1 MNNDIFSLMLSQHA
15 AHGELGKHNA
25 LYETMQQVALAGLY
39 RGGFFKEAA
48 FYGGTCLRLFYQL
61 GRYSEDMD
69 FTMIRKNPDFHFEN
83 YFPYIIAE
91 AEALGRKVEIKKKDK
106 VNFGRV
112 ESAFLKDTT
121 DVYNLKFSTER
132 TLKIKIEIDTNPP
145 LDFETEELLMT
156 LPFSF
161 RVRCMTLPNLYAGK
175 MHALVFRQ
183 WKTRVKGRD
192 WYDFEWYVR
201 RNVPLNW
208 PHLHRRITE
217 FTGQDISRDE
227 FQDLLSQRLSTTN
240 IEDVKRDV
248 LPFIANPRERDF
260 WSNHYFLEL
269 ASRIKWVE

>member
-15 AHGELGKHNA
+15 AQDELGQQNA
-25 LYETMQQVALAGLY
+25 LYETIQQVALAGLY

-48 FYGGTCLRLFYQL
+48 FYGGTCLRLFHNL

-69 FTMIRKNPDFHFEN
+69 FTMVHKNPDFKFEN
-83 YFPYIIAE
+83 YFPYIVAE
-91 AEALGRKVEIKKKDK
+91 AEALGRKIEIKKKDK

-121 DVYNLKFSTER
+121 DVYTLKFQTQK

-145 LDFETEELLMT
+145 LGFETEEKLLT

-161 RVRCMTLPNLYAGK
+161 HVRCLTLPNLFAGK
-175 MHALVFRQ
+175 LHALVFRQ

-201 RNVPLNW
+201 RNIPLNW
-208 PHLHRRITE
+208 SHLHNRILE
-217 FTGQDISRDE
+217 FSGQEMSR
-227 FQDLLSQRLSTTN
+227 QDFERALKQRLSTTN
-240 IEDVKRDV
+240 IDDVRRDV
-248 LPFIANPRERDF
+248 LPFIVNSRELDF
-260 WSNHYFLEL
+260 WSNEYFLEL
-269 ASRIKWVE
+269 ASRINWV

>member
-1 MNNDIFSLMLSQHA
+1 MDNDIFSLILSQHA
-15 AHGELGKHNA
+15 AQDELDKRNA

-39 RGGFFKEAA
+39 RGGFFKDAA
-48 FYGGTCLRLFYQL
+48 FYGGTCLRLFHHL

-69 FTMIRKNPDFHFEN
+69 FTMIRKNPDFHFED
-83 YFPYIIAE
+83 YFPYIVAE

-121 DVYNLKFSTER
+121 DVYNLKFTTEK

-145 LDFETEELLMT
+145 LGFETEEKLLT

-161 RVRCMTLPNLYAGK
+161 RVRCLTLPNLFAGK

-201 RNVPLNW
+201 RNIPLNW
-208 PHLHRRITE
+208 SHLHQRIIE
-217 FTGQDISRDE
+217 FTEQDMSRHKFEDI
-227 FQDLLSQRLSTTN
+227 LKQRLATTN
-240 IEDVKRDV
+240 IDDVKRDV
-248 LPFIANPRERDF
+248 LPFIANPRELDF
-260 WSNHYFLEL
+260 WSNEYFLEL
-269 ASRIKWVE
+269 ASRIKWTE